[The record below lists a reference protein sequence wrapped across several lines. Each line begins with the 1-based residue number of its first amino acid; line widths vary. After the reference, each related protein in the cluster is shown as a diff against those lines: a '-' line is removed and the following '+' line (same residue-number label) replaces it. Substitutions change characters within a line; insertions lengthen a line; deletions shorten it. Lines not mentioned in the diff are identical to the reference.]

1 MPNEENIKK
10 ESELLPSPYVSV
22 RTISQFKGSPNE
34 LVLNCDTNA
43 EIVLGAAPQNTPEI
57 AKALYN
63 SNITMVAGRGTAIK
77 NYPAPSNKIVPFS
90 NKFYYDSAVIQISEQ
105 TNVDDNF
112 GSKNRDPKSQNSSA
126 IALKADEIR
135 LFSRGSIKIV
145 TGIDQMEKDQIV
157 KNDPNAP
164 THPKRDFSGISLIA
178 GNSSENDGDLQ
189 PLVLGNNLVEFLNEV
204 LDEMKRTYATIYQ
217 AFQYQ
222 VAINDAIMKH
232 THLCN
237 FTLNPLTP
245 MTDPVLNGIIVQKNI
260 DITKLTGLDVE
271 TKRITNI
278 NTLKSNYL
286 EQNPSKYINSYYN
299 KTN

>member
-1 MPNEENIKK
+1 MNTKDKIKK

-22 RTISQFKGSPNE
+22 RTISELKGSPNE

-43 EIVLGAAPQNTPEI
+43 EIVLGGAPQNTPEI
-57 AKALYN
+57 AKAIYN

-77 NYPAPSNKIVPFS
+77 NYPAPSDKVVPFS

-112 GSKNRDPKSQNSSA
+112 GSKNKDSKAENCSA

-135 LFSRGSIKIV
+135 LFSRGSIKII

-157 KNDPNAP
+157 KSDPNAP
-164 THPKRDFSGISLIA
+164 SHPAINFSGISLIA

-189 PLVLGNNLVEFLNEV
+189 PLVLGNNLVEFLTEV
-204 LDEMKRTYATIYQ
+204 LKEMKQTYATIYQ
-217 AFQYQ
+217 AFQAQ
-222 VAINDAIMKH
+222 VLINEAIMKH

-237 FTLNPLTP
+237 FTLNPLTSF
-245 MTDPVLNGIIVQKNI
+245 TDPKLNGTIIEKNTDIRNLTNRDVHIKRTTNI
-260 DITKLTGLDVE
+260 D
-271 TKRITNI
+271 
-278 NTLKSNYL
+278 TLRNNYL
-286 EQNPSKYINSYYN
+286 EKNPVFYINSYYN